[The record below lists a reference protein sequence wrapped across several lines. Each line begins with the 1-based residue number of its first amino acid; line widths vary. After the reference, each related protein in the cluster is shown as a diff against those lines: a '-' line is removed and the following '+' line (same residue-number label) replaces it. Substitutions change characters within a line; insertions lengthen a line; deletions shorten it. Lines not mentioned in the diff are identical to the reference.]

1 MKIIGYA
8 LCLNNTDYEMSLDV
22 RKVYPIIEPEKNDT
36 VEGFI
41 RIIDESGEDYLYAD
55 KRFAVIELSPQ
66 IEKELQKSL
75 VQIS

>member
-8 LCLNNTDYEMSLDV
+8 LCLDNSEYEVSLDV
-22 RKVYPIIEPEKNDT
+22 RKIYPIIEPDGNDN

-41 RIIDESGEDYLYAD
+41 RIVDESGEDYLYSD
-55 KRFAVIELSPQ
+55 KRFAVIDLSPQ

-75 VQIS
+75 ALT

>member
-8 LCLNNTDYEMSLDV
+8 LCLNNSEYEMSLDV
-22 RKVYPIIEPEKNDT
+22 RKVYPIVEPDENDN

-41 RIIDESGEDYLYAD
+41 RIVDESGEDYLYAD

-66 IEKELQKSL
+66 IEKELNKSFAL
-75 VQIS
+75 T

>member
-8 LCLNNTDYEMSLDV
+8 LCLDNTEYEMSLDV
-22 RKVYPIIEPEKNDT
+22 RKLYPIIKPEKNDT

-55 KRFAVIELSPQ
+55 KRFAVIDLSPQ
-66 IEKELQKSL
+66 IEKELQKSFAL
-75 VQIS
+75 T

>member
-8 LCLNNTDYEMSLDV
+8 LCLDNSEYEISLEV
-22 RKVYPIIEPEKNDT
+22 RKIYPIVEPYENYN

-41 RIIDESGEDYLYAD
+41 RIVDESGEDYLYAD
-55 KRFAVIELSPQ
+55 KRFAVIDLSPQ

-75 VQIS
+75 ALN

>member
-1 MKIIGYA
+1 MKITGYA
-8 LCLNNTDYEMSLDV
+8 LCLNNTDYEISLEV

-41 RIIDESGEDYLYAD
+41 RIVDESGEDYLYTG
-55 KRFAVIELSPQ
+55 KRFAGIEVSPQ

-75 VQIS
+75 ALV